1 MILGPNGKPY
11 GGDKRRERISR
22 VQAQYDAARTSSEN
36 QNHWANADFLSPD
49 ASSSATVRKTI
60 RSRARYECQENNS
73 FGKGI
78 ILTLANDTIG
88 RGPRLQ
94 MRTENK
100 KVNTFFEREF
110 GNWLREIKAP
120 EKLRTMRVA
129 KAVDGESLSIPITN
143 MRLRTPVKLDV
154 RLIETDQ
161 VSSPSSLAF
170 DPTVDD
176 GVRYDADGNPVE
188 YLVLKRHPGSSLAF
202 FADFSDFEVIPQEQM
217 IHLFR
222 EDRPGQ
228 RRGVSEIATALPL
241 FAQLR
246 RYVLA
251 VLASAE
257 VAADYA
263 AVIYTDSPN
272 IDPVEIENDSLLPI
286 DRRYF
291 QILPD
296 GWKVEQLKAEQP
308 TAQFKEFRNAI
319 INEMARCVN
328 MPFNVAAGDSSDYN
342 YASGRLDHQTYFRSI
357 TIEQD
362 YFARH
367 ALDRIFGWWFEE
379 AVFIPD
385 YLPSLD
391 GLDIT
396 DRQWFWDGFEHVDPQ
411 KESTAQ
417 EKKLGSGTTH
427 RGLEYGRMGFDVDAE
442 DVKAAEHYGVTVQEY
457 RRALFNKHFEVTDS
471 SESESESGNKSKQ
484 EQQVKAIAEK
494 WLDNNAEEI
503 LSELIT
509 V

>member
-11 GGDKRRERISR
+11 SAQRRRQRPSRIH
-22 VQAQYDAARTSSEN
+22 AEYDAAKTSSEN
-36 QNHWANADFLSPD
+36 ENHWANADFRSPD
-49 ASSSATVRKTI
+49 ASSSVAVRKTI

-94 MRTENK
+94 MRTQNRE
-100 KVNTFFEREF
+100 VNTFFEREF
-110 GNWLREIKAP
+110 GKWLREIHAP
-120 EKLRTMRVA
+120 EKLRTMRVS
-129 KAVDGESLSIPITN
+129 KVVDGESFSIPVTN
-143 MRLRTPVKLDV
+143 MRLRTPVKLDL

-161 VSSPSSLAF
+161 VTSPAILSM
-170 DPTVDD
+170 DRDVVD
-176 GVRYDADGNPVE
+176 GVRYDTDGNPIE
-188 YLVLKRHPGSSLAF
+188 YTVMKQHPGSMLF
-202 FADFSDFEVIPQEQM
+202 FLNPTDFETVSQDKM

-263 AVIYTDSPN
+263 AVMYTDSPN

-291 QILPD
+291 QVLPE

-342 YASGRLDHQTYFRSI
+342 YASGRLDHQTYHRSI
-357 TIEQD
+357 IIEQD
-362 YFARH
+362 YISRLV
-367 ALDRIFGWWFEE
+367 LDRIFDWWFDE

-385 YLPSLD
+385 YLPNIN

-396 DRQWFWDGFEHVDPQ
+396 DREWFWDGFEHVDPQ
-411 KESTAQ
+411 KESNAQ
-417 EKKLGSGTTH
+417 KTRIEIGTSNVP
-427 RGLEYGRMGFDVDAE
+427 LEQAKAGIDH
-442 DVKAAEHYGVTVQEY
+442 VKALAKEAEYYGITPEELQKRRLERDFGAIDSNNNESQRKQVQ
-457 RRALFNKHFEVTDS
+457 
-471 SESESESGNKSKQ
+471 
-484 EQQVKAIAEK
+484 AIAADWMEE
-494 WLDNNAEEI
+494 NADEI
-503 LSELIT
+503 VSELMT